1 MWLFMRHVMFVIRMM
16 YRFFNLFFTVNLITF
31 GMSNVG
37 ISTFNIITSNISTF
51 HITTSNIS
59 TSNIST
65 VNHFI
70 TLYIATAH
78 NFIVRNS
85 RTRAV
90 ILLF

>member
-1 MWLFMRHVMFVIRMM
+1 MRHVMFVIRMM

-31 GMSNVG
+31 GMSNV
-37 ISTFNIITSNISTF
+37 SISTF

-59 TSNIST
+59 TSNMTT

-78 NFIVRNS
+78 NFIVMI
-85 RTRAV
+85 TRARVV